1 MGRDLIQFIKV
12 MIFFYSKC
20 GLKLKLN
27 FFTTVTIRQLA
38 DCDHGVLQSKSWS
51 YTPCFRSLMP
61 EAFSFN

>member
-1 MGRDLIQFIKV
+1 

-38 DCDHGVLQSKSWS
+38 DSDHGVLQSKSWS
-51 YTPCFRSLMP
+51 LLPASV
-61 EAFSFN
+61 A